1 MGEIGIER
9 DRFLYG
15 LRHWEIQAIIR
26 GYRRRQRPSWEQ
38 ARLNAFYIMSA
49 MADLSKA
56 GIRSDRD
63 LITFPWEEEEV
74 TKRDS
79 LPSDEE
85 VEEMRQLMKQ
95 LNEQQTTKNE
105 RP

>member
-63 LITFPWEEEEV
+63 LITFPWEKEV

-85 VEEMRQLMKQ
+85 VEEMRQLMKE

>member
-63 LITFPWEEEEV
+63 LITFPWEKEE
-74 TKRDS
+74 TKSDS

-85 VEEMRQLMKQ
+85 VEEMRQLMKE

>member
-74 TKRDS
+74 TKHDS

-95 LNEQQTTKNE
+95 MNEQTTKNE

>member
-1 MGEIGIER
+1 MGEIGIPRRE
-9 DRFLYG
+9 FLYE
-15 LRHWEIQAIIR
+15 LRFWEVRRIIR

-63 LITFPWEEEEV
+63 LITFPWEKEE
-74 TKRDS
+74 TKSDS

-85 VEEMRQLMKQ
+85 VEEMRQLMKE

>member
-56 GIRSDRD
+56 GIRSDCD
-63 LITFPWEEEEV
+63 LITFPWEKEE
-74 TKRDS
+74 TKSDS

-95 LNEQQTTKNE
+95 MNEQQTTKNE

>member
-1 MGEIGIER
+1 MGEIGIDR

-63 LITFPWEEEEV
+63 LITFPWEKEE
-74 TKRDS
+74 TKSDS

-85 VEEMRQLMKQ
+85 VEEMRQMMKE

>member
-63 LITFPWEEEEV
+63 LITFPWEKEE
-74 TKRDS
+74 TKSDS

-85 VEEMRQLMKQ
+85 VEEMRQMMKQ
-95 LNEQQTTKNE
+95 MNEQQTTKNE

>member
-63 LITFPWEEEEV
+63 LITFPWEKEE
-74 TKRDS
+74 TKRGS
-79 LPSDEE
+79 LPTDEE
-85 VEEMRQLMKQ
+85 VEEMRQLMKE

>member
-1 MGEIGIER
+1 MGEIGIEH

-15 LRHWEIQAIIR
+15 LRHWEIQAIIK

-63 LITFPWEEEEV
+63 LITFPWEKEV
-74 TKRDS
+74 TNRDS

-85 VEEMRQLMKQ
+85 VEEMRQMMKQ
-95 LNEQQTTKNE
+95 INEQQTTKNE

>member
-1 MGEIGIER
+1 MGEIGIEH

-15 LRHWEIQAIIR
+15 LRHWEIEAIIR

-63 LITFPWEEEEV
+63 LITFPWENEV
-74 TKRDS
+74 TNRDS
-79 LPSDEE
+79 IPSDEE
-85 VEEMRQLMKQ
+85 VEEMRQLMKE
-95 LNEQQTTKNE
+95 LNEQTTKNE

>member
-1 MGEIGIER
+1 MGEIGIEH

-63 LITFPWEEEEV
+63 LITFPWEKEE
-74 TKRDS
+74 TKCDS

-85 VEEMRQLMKQ
+85 VEEMRQMMKE

>member
-1 MGEIGIER
+1 MGEIGIEH

-63 LITFPWEEEEV
+63 LITFPWE
-74 TKRDS
+74 KDAPIQS
-79 LPSDEE
+79 DIPSDEE

>member
-1 MGEIGIER
+1 MGGIGIER

-63 LITFPWEEEEV
+63 LITFPWEEKEV
-74 TKRDS
+74 TKHNS

-85 VEEMRQLMKQ
+85 VEEMRQMMKE

>member
-1 MGEIGIER
+1 MGEIGIEH

-63 LITFPWEEEEV
+63 LITFPWEEKEE
-74 TKRDS
+74 TKSHS

-85 VEEMRQLMKQ
+85 VEEMRQLMK
-95 LNEQQTTKNE
+95 
-105 RP
+105 

>member
-1 MGEIGIER
+1 MGEIGIPH

-15 LRHWEIQAIIR
+15 LRHWEIEAIIR

-38 ARLNAFYIMSA
+38 ARLNAFYVMSA

-63 LITFPWEEEEV
+63 LITFPWEKEV
-74 TKRDS
+74 TNSDS

-85 VEEMRQLMKQ
+85 VEEIRQMMRQ

>member
-63 LITFPWEEEEV
+63 LITFPWEEKDV
-74 TKRDS
+74 TKCDS

-85 VEEMRQLMKQ
+85 VEEMRQLMKE
-95 LNEQQTTKNE
+95 LNEQQTTKKE

>member
-63 LITFPWEEEEV
+63 LITFPWEKEE
-74 TKRDS
+74 TKSDS

-95 LNEQQTTKNE
+95 MNEQQTTKNE

>member
-1 MGEIGIER
+1 MGEIGIEH

-15 LRHWEIQAIIR
+15 LRHWEIEAIIR

-38 ARLNAFYIMSA
+38 ARLNAFYVMSA
-49 MADLSKA
+49 MTDLSKA

-63 LITFPWEEEEV
+63 LITFPWEKEV
-74 TKRDS
+74 TNSDS

-85 VEEMRQLMKQ
+85 AEEMRQMMRQ

>member
-1 MGEIGIER
+1 MGEIGIPH

-38 ARLNAFYIMSA
+38 ARLNAFYVMSA
-49 MADLSKA
+49 MTDLSKA

-63 LITFPWEEEEV
+63 LITFPWEKGV
-74 TKRDS
+74 TKCDS

-85 VEEMRQLMKQ
+85 VEEMRQMMKQ
-95 LNEQQTTKNE
+95 LNEQQTT
-105 RP
+105 

>member
-1 MGEIGIER
+1 MGEIGIQH

-38 ARLNAFYIMSA
+38 ARLNAFYVMSA
-49 MADLSKA
+49 MTDLSKA

-63 LITFPWEEEEV
+63 LITFPWEQGV
-74 TKRDS
+74 TKCDS

-85 VEEMRQLMKQ
+85 VEEMRKMMKE
-95 LNEQQTTKNE
+95 LNERQTT
-105 RP
+105 

>member
-1 MGEIGIER
+1 MGEIGIPH

-15 LRHWEIQAIIR
+15 LRHWEIEAIIR

-63 LITFPWEEEEV
+63 LITFPWEKDAP
-74 TKRDS
+74 TQGDI
-79 LPSDEE
+79 PSDEE
-85 VEEMRQLMKQ
+85 VEEMRQKMKQ

>member
-63 LITFPWEEEEV
+63 LITFPWEKEE
-74 TKRDS
+74 TKSDS

-85 VEEMRQLMKQ
+85 VEEMRQLMKE
-95 LNEQQTTKNE
+95 LNKQQTTKNE

>member
-1 MGEIGIER
+1 MGEIGISH

-15 LRHWEIQAIIR
+15 LRHWEIEVIIR

-63 LITFPWEEEEV
+63 LITFPWEQGV
-74 TKRDS
+74 TKCDS
-79 LPSDEE
+79 LPTDEE

>member
-63 LITFPWEEEEV
+63 LITFPWEKEE
-74 TKRDS
+74 TKSDS

-95 LNEQQTTKNE
+95 MNEQQQTTKNE

>member
-63 LITFPWEEEEV
+63 LITFPWEEKEV
-74 TKRDS
+74 TKHDS

-95 LNEQQTTKNE
+95 MNEQQTTKNE
-105 RP
+105 KS

>member
-1 MGEIGIER
+1 MGEIGIEH

-63 LITFPWEEEEV
+63 LITFPWEEKEV
-74 TKRDS
+74 TKLNS

-85 VEEMRQLMKQ
+85 VEEMRQMMKE

>member
-1 MGEIGIER
+1 MGEIGIEH

-15 LRHWEIQAIIR
+15 LRHWEIEAIIR

-74 TKRDS
+74 TKHDS

-105 RP
+105 KS

>member
-1 MGEIGIER
+1 MGEIGIPH

-15 LRHWEIQAIIR
+15 LRHWEIEAIIR

-38 ARLNAFYIMSA
+38 ARLNAFYVMSA

-63 LITFPWEEEEV
+63 LITFPWEKEV

-85 VEEMRQLMKQ
+85 VEEMQQMMRQ

>member
-1 MGEIGIER
+1 MGEIGIPRRE
-9 DRFLYG
+9 FLYE
-15 LRHWEIQAIIR
+15 LRFWEVRRIIR

-56 GIRSDRD
+56 GIRSDCD
-63 LITFPWEEEEV
+63 LITFPWEKEE
-74 TKRDS
+74 TKSDS

-95 LNEQQTTKNE
+95 MNEQQTTKNE

>member
-1 MGEIGIER
+1 VGEIGIEH

-63 LITFPWEEEEV
+63 LITFPWENEEV

-85 VEEMRQLMKQ
+85 VEEMRQMMKE

>member
-1 MGEIGIER
+1 MGEIGIEH

-15 LRHWEIQAIIR
+15 LRHWEIEAIIR

-56 GIRSDRD
+56 GIRSDCD
-63 LITFPWEEEEV
+63 LITFPWEKEV

>member
-1 MGEIGIER
+1 MGEIGIEH

-63 LITFPWEEEEV
+63 LITFPWEEKEV

-79 LPSDEE
+79 FPSDEE
-85 VEEMRQLMKQ
+85 VEEMRQLMKE
-95 LNEQQTTKNE
+95 LNEQTTKNE

>member
-1 MGEIGIER
+1 MGEIGIPH

-38 ARLNAFYIMSA
+38 ARLNAYYIMSA

-56 GIRSDRD
+56 GIRSDLD
-63 LITFPWEEEEV
+63 LITFPWEKDV

-85 VEEMRQLMKQ
+85 VEEMRQMMKQ
-95 LNEQQTTKNE
+95 LNEQQTTK
-105 RP
+105 P

>member
-1 MGEIGIER
+1 
-9 DRFLYG
+9 
-15 LRHWEIQAIIR
+15 
-26 GYRRRQRPSWEQ
+26 
-38 ARLNAFYIMSA
+38 MSA

-63 LITFPWEEEEV
+63 LITFPWEEDV
-74 TKRDS
+74 TKHDS

-85 VEEMRQLMKQ
+85 VEEMRQLMKE

>member
-1 MGEIGIER
+1 MGEIGIEH

-15 LRHWEIQAIIR
+15 LRHWEIQAIIK

-63 LITFPWEEEEV
+63 LITFPWEKEV
-74 TKRDS
+74 TNRDS

>member
-49 MADLSKA
+49 MSDLSKA

-63 LITFPWEEEEV
+63 LITFPWEKEEV